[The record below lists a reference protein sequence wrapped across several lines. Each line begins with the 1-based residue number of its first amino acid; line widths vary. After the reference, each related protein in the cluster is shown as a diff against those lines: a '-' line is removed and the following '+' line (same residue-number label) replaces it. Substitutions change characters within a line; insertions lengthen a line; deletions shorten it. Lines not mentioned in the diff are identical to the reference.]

1 MSWHGWILF
10 VMVETMLCLAPGPAV
25 LLVVSQ
31 GLTFGWRGSIAA
43 NFGILAG
50 NAIYFALSATGL
62 GAVLLASYDL
72 FFAIKWIGAAYL
84 VWLGLGAFFG
94 RSEGAASAA
103 PAGARPAAPLRRF
116 RKGMVLQLAN
126 PKALLFFAALLP
138 QFIDPAGAV
147 AWQVAILGVTSV
159 AIEFVV
165 LACYGGL
172 AGRARLLAG
181 RPRFA
186 RLVDRLSGLLL
197 MAAGLGMALW
207 RRA

>member
-1 MSWHGWILF
+1 MGWHGWILF

-31 GLTFGWRGSIAA
+31 GLSFGWRGSIAA
-43 NFGILAG
+43 NLGILAG
-50 NAIYFALSATGL
+50 NAVYFALSATGL
-62 GAVLLASYDL
+62 GAVLLASWDL

-94 RSEGAASAA
+94 RGEGATPA

-116 RKGMVLQLAN
+116 RNGMVLQLAN

-147 AWQVAILGVTSV
+147 ARQVAILGVTSV

-197 MAAGLGMALW
+197 MAAGLGMALL
-207 RRA
+207 RRT

>member
-1 MSWHGWILF
+1 MTWHGWILF

-25 LLVVSQ
+25 LLVLSQ
-31 GLTFGWRGSIAA
+31 GLSFGWRGSIAA
-43 NFGILAG
+43 NLGILAG

-62 GAVLLASYDL
+62 GALLLASYDL
-72 FFAIKWIGAAYL
+72 FFAIKWLGAAYL
-84 VWLGLGAFFG
+84 VWLGLAAFFSRG
-94 RSEGAASAA
+94 ERASPAAE
-103 PAGARPAAPLRRF
+103 GARPTAPLRRF
-116 RKGMVLQLAN
+116 RNGMVLQLAN

-138 QFIDPAGAV
+138 QFIDPAGGV

-172 AGRARLLAG
+172 AGRARRLAA

-197 MAAGLGMALW
+197 MAAGLGMALL
-207 RRA
+207 RRT

>member
-25 LLVVSQ
+25 LLVLSQ

-43 NFGILAG
+43 NLGILAG

-62 GAVLLASYDL
+62 GALLLASYDL
-72 FFAIKWIGAAYL
+72 FFAIKWIGAGYL
-84 VWLGLGAFFG
+84 VWLGLGAFLG
-94 RSEGAASAA
+94 RGDGASPA

-116 RKGMVLQLAN
+116 RNGMVLQLAN

-147 AWQVAILGVTSV
+147 AWQVAVLGVTSV

-165 LACYGGL
+165 LAAYGGL
-172 AGRARLLAG
+172 AGRGRRLAA

-197 MAAGLGMALW
+197 MAAGLGMALL
-207 RRA
+207 RRT